1 MSGPPAR
8 CRRCSTPCAATCPSS
23 TAPIAKVSNEQTER
37 LLTIRGLFRLKSAE
51 DDGRKPVPLEE
62 VEPAKEIVKRF
73 STGAMSFG
81 SISREAHTTL
91 AIAMNRIGG
100 KSNTGEGGEEA
111 DRFKP
116 LPNGDSMRSAIK
128 QVASGRFGVTAEY
141 LVNSDMMQIKMAQGA
156 KPGEGGQLPGHKV
169 DKTIAKVRHS
179 TPGVGLISP
188 PPHHDIY
195 SIEDL
200 AQLIFDLKNVNPD
213 GQVSVKL
220 VSEVGVGTVAA
231 GVSKARADHVT
242 ISGFEG
248 GTGASPLTSIKHA
261 GSPWEIGLAETHQTL
276 VANRLRG
283 RISVQVDGGIRT
295 GRDVVVG
302 ALLGA
307 DEFGFSTAPLIAAG
321 CIMMRKCHLNTCP
334 VGVATQDPVLR
345 ARFVGKPE
353 HVINFFFF
361 VAEEVR
367 EIMAAMGYRKFAEMI
382 GQMQMLDK
390 RQVVEHWKAK
400 GLDFSKLFH
409 KPDAPAR
416 ASSIFKCEPQDHKI
430 DNILDRRLI
439 AESQAALDRGAPVR
453 IDTTIRNTDRTAGAM
468 LSGEVAKRY
477 GHEGLPDDTIHVKLT
492 GTAGQSFGAWLARG
506 VTFELEGD
514 ANDYVGK
521 GLSGGRIVIRPPA
534 DAGIVPEESI
544 IVGNTVLYGAIE
556 GECYFRG
563 VAGERFA
570 VRNSGA
576 IAVIEGAGDHCCEYM
591 TGGIV
596 VVLGKTGR
604 NFAAGMSGGIAYV
617 LDEDGTF
624 ERRCNMTMVELEPV
638 PAEEEVVGEDL
649 SSRPGPRDVQAG
661 SRC

>member
-1 MSGPPAR
+1 
-8 CRRCSTPCAATCPSS
+8 
-23 TAPIAKVSNEQTER
+23 
-37 LLTIRGLFRLKSAE
+37 
-51 DDGRKPVPLEE
+51 
-62 VEPAKEIVKRF
+62 
-73 STGAMSFG
+73 
-81 SISREAHTTL
+81 
-91 AIAMNRIGG
+91 
-100 KSNTGEGGEEA
+100 
-111 DRFKP
+111 
-116 LPNGDSMRSAIK
+116 
-128 QVASGRFGVTAEY
+128 
-141 LVNSDMMQIKMAQGA
+141 MMQIKMAQGA

-169 DKTIAKVRHS
+169 DKTIAKVRYS
-179 TPGVGLISP
+179 MPGVGLISP

-200 AQLIFDLKNVNPD
+200 AQLIFDLKNVNPTGD
-213 GQVSVKL
+213 VSVKL

-231 GVSKARADHVT
+231 GVSKARSDHVT

-283 RISVQVDGGIRT
+283 RISVQVDGGFRT
-295 GRDVVVG
+295 GRDVVIG

-345 ARFVGKPE
+345 KRFTGQPE

-367 EIMAAMGYRKFAEMI
+367 EIMAAMGYRTFNDI
-382 GQMQMLDK
+382 VGQMQMLDQNK
-390 RQVVEHWKAK
+390 VIAHWKAK
-400 GLDFSKLFH
+400 GLDFSRLFT
-409 KPDAPAR
+409 KPVAPEGVAIYR
-416 ASSIFKCEPQDHKI
+416 CEPQDHKI
-430 DNILDRRLI
+430 HNILDRKLI
-439 AESQAALDRGAPVR
+439 AEAQSALDRGAKVR
-453 IDTTIRNTDRTAGAM
+453 LHAEIRNIDRTAGAM

-477 GHEGLPDDTIHVKLT
+477 GHAGLPDDTIHVSLK
-492 GTAGQSFGAWLARG
+492 GTAGQSFGAFLAKG

-534 DAGIVPEESI
+534 DTGVTPEESI
-544 IVGNTVLYGAIE
+544 IVGNTVLYGAIA

-576 IAVIEGAGDHCCEYM
+576 TAVIEGAGDHCCEYM

-596 VVLGKTGR
+596 VVLGPTGR

-617 LDEDGTF
+617 LDQDGSF
-624 ERRCNMTMVELEPV
+624 EQRCNRAMVELQEMPEWIEGEMHGDLADMSQFDGQRLHHLITKHADYTGSKRA
-638 PAEEEVVGEDL
+638 AEILANWREYLPKFRKVMPHEF
-649 SSRPGPRDVQAG
+649 SRALAEQAKA
-661 SRC
+661 SLQAAE